1 MKHKEARMHQAKIL
15 KDQGFTQL
23 EIGAAL
29 GVSDRMVRKYLK
41 DAPPTQPRPARTS
54 LLDPFKPLIDSL
66 LEERP
71 MHNLVLLR
79 DRLKEQGYS
88 GGMTILREYAGKIRA
103 KESAKAVIRF
113 ETEPGRQAQVDWK
126 EAGTW
131 LIEGVPRK
139 VYAFVLLLGYSRRAF
154 VRFTTDMKLPTLL
167 ACHLKSFEHFGGI
180 PREILYDN
188 MKTAWLCAGGE
199 WEVNPR
205 LLRFASDCGFNPLRC
220 RVRRPETKGKVERFI
235 GYLGHNYL
243 EMARER
249 GYERLEDL
257 NGGVLEWLEKVDA
270 QEIRDFCQTRTERF
284 AVEQPCLKPYSARN
298 APDIRPLCD
307 VVVSREGY
315 IRYETNR
322 YSVPADYVGNT
333 LQLRPDPLSRMADI
347 LHASTHL
354 RTIRLENP
362 GMKSVQT
369 LPEDRTSLF
378 ELWQRQ
384 NKPSPKRQKRDIQ
397 AKKDVEVDIR
407 SPGSYDLL
415 FTGGA
420 S

>member
-1 MKHKEARMHQAKIL
+1 MKHKEAKMHQAKIL
-15 KDQGFTQL
+15 KKEGYTQL

-41 DAPPTQPRPARTS
+41 DAPATQPRPVKAS

-71 MHNLVLLR
+71 LYNLILLR

-88 GGMTILREYAGKIRA
+88 GGMTILRDYARKVRA

-131 LIEGVPRK
+131 VIDGVPRK

-167 ACHLKSFEHFGGI
+167 ACHLKAFEHFGGI
-180 PREILYDN
+180 PKEILYDN
-188 MKTAWLCAGGE
+188 MKTAWLYAGGD
-199 WEVNPR
+199 WKVNPS

-235 GYLGHNYL
+235 GYLGRNYL
-243 EMARER
+243 ESARER

-257 NGGVLEWLEKVDA
+257 NGGVMEWLDKVDA
-270 QEIRDFCQTRTERF
+270 QEIRDFCQTRSERF
-284 AVEQPCLKPYSARN
+284 AVEAPCLRPYTARN
-298 APDIRPLCD
+298 APDIRSLVD

-315 IRYETNR
+315 IRHETNR
-322 YSVPADYVGNT
+322 YSVPADYVGKT
-333 LQLRPDPLSRMADI
+333 LQLRLDPLTRMADI
-347 LHASTHL
+347 LHGSTHI
-354 RTIRLENP
+354 RTIRLEEP
-362 GMKSVQT
+362 GKRAIQT
-369 LPEDRTSLF
+369 LPEDRKSLF
-378 ELWQRQ
+378 ALWQRQ
-384 NKPSPKRQKRDIQ
+384 NRPSTKKQKRVVQ
-397 AKKDVEVDIR
+397 AKKTVEVEIR

-415 FTGGA
+415 IGGA

>member
-15 KDQGFTQL
+15 KEQKYTQR
-23 EIGAAL
+23 EMAAVL
-29 GVSDRMVRKYLK
+29 GVSDRMVRKYLRE
-41 DAPPTQPRPARTS
+41 APPEQPKTPKTS
-54 LLDPFKPLIDSL
+54 ILDPFKPLIDTL

-71 MHNLVLLR
+71 LYNLVLLR

-88 GGMTILREYAGKIRA
+88 GGMTILRDYAREIRA

-131 LIEGVPRK
+131 LIDGVSRK

-167 ACHLKSFEHFGGI
+167 ACHLKAFEYFGGI

-188 MKTAWLCAGGE
+188 MKTAWLYVGGE
-199 WEVNPR
+199 WEVNPA
-205 LLRFASDCGFNPLRC
+205 LLRLATDCGFNPLRC

-243 EMARER
+243 ESAKER
-249 GYERLEDL
+249 GYERIEDL
-257 NGGVLEWLEKVDA
+257 NGGVMDWLDKIDA
-270 QEIRDFCQTRTERF
+270 QEIRDFCQTRAERF
-284 AVEQPCLKPYSARN
+284 DMEQPCLRPYSSRN
-298 APDIRPLCD
+298 VPDIRPLFD

-315 IRYETNR
+315 IRHETNR
-322 YSVPADYVGNT
+322 YSLPAEYVGKT
-333 LQLRPDPLSRMADI
+333 LQLRTDPLSRMADI
-347 LHASTHL
+347 LHAKVVI
-354 RTIRLENP
+354 RTIRLEDP
-362 GMKSVQT
+362 GKRAVQT
-369 LPEDRTSLF
+369 LQEDRKSIF

-384 NKPSPKRQKRDIQ
+384 NRAPTKRQKRHIQ
-397 AKKDVEVDIR
+397 AKKDVEVQIR
-407 SPGSYDLL
+407 SPGSYDKL
-415 FTGGA
+415 FSGGA